1 MKSYFSE
8 CFHDQV
14 IEPAFQHVARNSRQ
28 FETGDSELHFV
39 YAANYFN
46 VFSFDLTG
54 PKEQFKRFL
63 RERLI
68 EHEIKSV
75 TMTMISM
82 RRGNLVS
89 YEMMDFRYKN
99 NILEYHVNGELTYS
113 ITDLNSIFE
122 YLRTNVFIQVLIP
135 TYFFPKLTEKELA
148 LVEKK
153 DSKFLNTFTSL
164 NPDVATF
171 SEHDSKYVSCDCF
184 YQTFIVHREEK
195 VSTFDRALSYFR
207 SVFDRF

>member
-14 IEPAFQHVARNSRQ
+14 IEPAFQHVVRNRRQ

-39 YAANYFN
+39 YAGNYFN
-46 VFSFDLTG
+46 VFGFDLAG
-54 PKEQFKRFL
+54 PEEKFKRFL
-63 RERLI
+63 LQRTMKY
-68 EHEIKSV
+68 EIKSV
-75 TMTMISM
+75 SMTMISV

-89 YEMMDFRYKN
+89 YEMMESRYKT
-99 NILEYHVNGELTYS
+99 YHFNEELRYLFS
-113 ITDLNSIFE
+113 DLNSIFE
-122 YLRTNVFIQVLIP
+122 YIRTYGFIQRFMP
-135 TYFFPKLTEKELA
+135 TYFFLKLTVEELA

-171 SEHDSKYVSCDCF
+171 SEHDLKYVSCDCF

-195 VSTFDRALSYFR
+195 FSTFDRALSYFR

>member
-1 MKSYFSE
+1 MKSFLSE

-39 YAANYFN
+39 YAGNYFN
-46 VFSFDLTG
+46 VFGFDLTG
-54 PKEQFKRFL
+54 PKEKFKRFL
-63 RERLI
+63 WERLI

-89 YEMMDFRYKN
+89 YELMEYRYKN
-99 NILEYHVNGELTYS
+99 NILEYHVNGELPYS
-113 ITDLNSIFE
+113 ISDLNSIFE

-153 DSKFLNTFTSL
+153 DLKFLNTFISL
-164 NPDVATF
+164 NLATL

-184 YQTFIVHREEK
+184 YQTFKVNREEK
-195 VSTFDRALSYFR
+195 VSTFDRTLSYFR

>member
-1 MKSYFSE
+1 MKSFLSE

-99 NILEYHVNGELTYS
+99 NILEYHVNEELTFS

-122 YLRTNVFIQVLIP
+122 YLRTYGFIQRFLP
-135 TYFFPKLTEKELA
+135 TYFFTKLTKEELA
-148 LVEKK
+148 LVGKK
-153 DSKFLNTFTSL
+153 DLKFLNTFISL
-164 NPDVATF
+164 NPGVVKLL
-171 SEHDSKYVSCDCF
+171 EHDSKYVSCDCF
-184 YQTFIVHREEK
+184 YQTFKVNRDEK